1 MLGLFGGDISNSLE
15 NVPVYIQR
23 DVSEDSLPNF
33 QYTPE
38 NVQGVGCDVDPSEVT
53 LPGCSCRSPSC
64 VPPSCPCLRFGLMY
78 TEGGLLEQREESGAS
93 YSQPVFECN
102 ALCVCGES
110 CQSRVVQNGL
120 QTRLCV
126 FRTESRGWGVV
137 TLEAIK
143 HGSFVCE
150 YAGEVI
156 GFEEARR
163 RQLSQT
169 PEDKNYIIAVQ
180 EHGGS
185 QGLGVT
191 FVDPA
196 AVGNVGRFLNH
207 SCQPNLTM
215 VPVRVHSVVPRL
227 ALFASRDI
235 EPDEELTFDYSGG
248 HTQRSDAS
256 GAGDLQRKACLCGA
270 QNCTGFLPLDISVLH

>member
-1 MLGLFGGDISNSLE
+1 YGGDISNGLE
-15 NVPVYIQR
+15 NVPVCIEKGLCEEGLQK
-23 DVSEDSLPNF
+23 F

-53 LPGCSCRSPSC
+53 LPGCSCRSASC
-64 VPPSCPCLRFGLMY
+64 VPSSCPCLRFGLAY
-78 TEGGLLEQREESGAS
+78 TEGCFLEQREDSGAS

-102 ALCVCGES
+102 VLCVCGES
-110 CQSRVVQNGL
+110 CQSRVVQSGL

-126 FRTESRGWGVV
+126 FRTENRGWGVV
-137 TLEAIK
+137 TLEAIRR
-143 HGSFVCE
+143 GRFVCE

-196 AVGNVGRFLNH
+196 FMGNVGRFLNH
-207 SCQPNLTM
+207 SCHPNLIM
-215 VPVRVHSVVPRL
+215 MPVRVHSVVPRL
-227 ALFASRDI
+227 ALFSSRDI
-235 EPDEELTFDYSGG
+235 EPGEELTFDYSGG
-248 HTQRSDAS
+248 HTEKRV
-256 GAGDLQRKACLCGA
+256 GAGDLQRKVCLCA
-270 QNCTGFLPLDISVLH
+270 EQNCTGFLPLDISVL